1 MRLTRMIVTVVLLG
15 LTSSIYAEDRIYLL
29 AGQSNMMGK
38 GKISELPASYRQ
50 TPANVKFYYQ
60 GREKGLAQ
68 FAYFGP
74 EIGFA
79 HEVARAFP
87 NDQHIIIKQAA
98 TGSTIERWLP
108 GQALYKG
115 LLRQVGFSLPEDH
128 DKKIDAI
135 VWMQGES
142 DARSANL
149 AGQYGGRLNR
159 LIQALRNDLNSPN
172 SLFILGQI
180 NPEDLAFSK
189 VAQVQASQRQAQQA
203 SSNTILVSTDGLG
216 KMYDHVHYNAN
227 GQLELGKRFAKAY
240 IEQARKRG
248 QLASR

>member
-1 MRLTRMIVTVVLLG
+1 MRLTGMLLAVVLFG
-15 LTSSIYAEDRIYLL
+15 LTSVGYTEDRIYLL

-38 GKISELPASYRQ
+38 GKISELPASYRH
-50 TPANVKFYYQ
+50 TPSNVKFYYQ

-79 HEVARAFP
+79 HEIARAFP

-115 LLRQVGFSLPEDH
+115 LLRQVGFSLPEEH

-142 DARSANL
+142 DARSADL

-159 LIQALRNDLNSPN
+159 LIHGLRNDLNSPH
-172 SLFILGQI
+172 SMFIFGQI

-189 VAQVQASQRQAQQA
+189 VAQVQASQRQVQQA
-203 SSNTILVSTDGLG
+203 STNTILVSTDGLG
-216 KMYDHVHYNAN
+216 KLYDHVHYNAN

>member
-1 MRLTRMIVTVVLLG
+1 
-15 LTSSIYAEDRIYLL
+15 
-29 AGQSNMMGK
+29 
-38 GKISELPASYRQ
+38 
-50 TPANVKFYYQ
+50 
-60 GREKGLAQ
+60 
-68 FAYFGP
+68 
-74 EIGFA
+74 
-79 HEVARAFP
+79 VARAFP
-87 NDQHIIIKQAA
+87 NDTHIIIKQAA

-128 DKKIDAI
+128 AKKIDAI

-142 DARSANL
+142 DARSADL

-159 LIQALRNDLNSPN
+159 LIQALRNDLSSPN

-189 VAQVQASQRQAQQA
+189 VAQVQASQRQAQQS

-216 KMYDHVHYNAN
+216 KMYDHVHYNAD

-240 IEQARKRG
+240 IEQARKRA
-248 QLASR
+248 QLAAR

>member
-1 MRLTRMIVTVVLLG
+1 MRLTEMLFAVVLFSL
-15 LTSSIYAEDRIYLL
+15 SSMSHAEDRVYLL

-38 GKISELPASYRQ
+38 GKIAELPASYRQ
-50 TPANVKFYYQ
+50 TPTNVKFYYQ
-60 GREKGLAQ
+60 GREKGLGQ

-87 NDQHIIIKQAA
+87 NDRHIIIKQAA

-115 LLRQVGFSLPEDH
+115 LLRQVGFSLPIEH

-142 DARSANL
+142 DARSADL

-189 VAQVQASQRQAQQA
+189 VAQVRASQRQAQQA
-203 SSNTILVSTDGLG
+203 SGNTILVSTEGLG
-216 KMYDHVHYNAN
+216 KMYDHVHYNAQ
-227 GQLELGKRFAKAY
+227 GQLELGKRFPKL
-240 IEQARKRG
+240 IFEQARKRN
-248 QLASR
+248 QLAVR

>member
-1 MRLTRMIVTVVLLG
+1 MRLTRMLVSVVLFC
-15 LTSSIYAEDRIYLL
+15 LTSLSHAEDRIYLL

-38 GKISELPASYRQ
+38 GKISEIPANYRQ
-50 TPANVKFYYQ
+50 TPSNVKFYYQ
-60 GREKGLAQ
+60 GREKGLGQ

-74 EIGFA
+74 EVGFA

-115 LLRQVGFSLPEDH
+115 LLRQVGFSLPEEH
-128 DKKIDAI
+128 DKKIAAI
-135 VWMQGES
+135 IWMQGES
-142 DARSANL
+142 DARSASL

-159 LIQALRNDLNSPN
+159 LIQALRTDLNSPN

-189 VAQVQASQRQAQQA
+189 VAQVQASQRQVQQS

-216 KMYDHVHYNAN
+216 KMYDHVHYNAQ

-240 IEQARKRG
+240 IEQARKRA
-248 QLASR
+248 QLAAR

>member
-1 MRLTRMIVTVVLLG
+1 MRFKGMLFSLVLLASTG
-15 LTSSIYAEDRIYLL
+15 VAHAADRIYLL

-87 NDQHIIIKQAA
+87 NDTHIIIKQAA

-128 DKKIDAI
+128 AKKIDAI

-142 DARSANL
+142 DARSADL

-159 LIQALRNDLNSPN
+159 LIQALRNDLSSPN

-189 VAQVQASQRQAQQA
+189 VAQVQASQRQAQQS

-216 KMYDHVHYNAN
+216 KMYDHVHYNAD

-240 IEQARKRG
+240 IEQARKRA
-248 QLASR
+248 QLAAR